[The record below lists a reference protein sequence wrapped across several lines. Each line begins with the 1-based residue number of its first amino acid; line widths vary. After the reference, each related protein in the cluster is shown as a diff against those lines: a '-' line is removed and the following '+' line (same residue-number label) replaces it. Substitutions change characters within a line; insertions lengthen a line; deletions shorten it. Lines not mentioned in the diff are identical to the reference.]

1 MLFIYTYIIVLQQT
15 MNASTEPE
23 RTKFIE
29 YVSDYFNS
37 INSFL
42 LQNIAYS
49 KLIKNF
55 PEILTR

>member
-1 MLFIYTYIIVLQQT
+1 

-23 RTKFIE
+23 RTKLIE